1 MKHQLIGLTPVLH
14 RPVEI
19 APNSGH
25 GSILV
30 TSLLTGA
37 NSSMRKLTL
46 SEWANIAEILGS
58 AVVVLSLIF
67 IGLELRQN
75 TNALYTNSWQQVI
88 DKMIDLDISEATDQA
103 LGKVMIE
110 GEANP
115 DALSDEE
122 RWRFYRVAQARLGQL
137 EFAYLAKING
147 TLDEFHW
154 GAMEG
159 YLRHMLCLP
168 GYVQFW
174 ENMGSTVYHYE
185 FYAYVEGD
193 ILDSCSK
200 GK

>member
-1 MKHQLIGLTPVLH
+1 
-14 RPVEI
+14 
-19 APNSGH
+19 
-25 GSILV
+25 
-30 TSLLTGA
+30 
-37 NSSMRKLTL
+37 MRKLTL

-122 RWRFYRVAQARLGQL
+122 R
-137 EFAYLAKING
+137 
-147 TLDEFHW
+147 
-154 GAMEG
+154 
-159 YLRHMLCLP
+159 
-168 GYVQFW
+168 
-174 ENMGSTVYHYE
+174 
-185 FYAYVEGD
+185 
-193 ILDSCSK
+193 
-200 GK
+200 